1 MSQATSALAKS
12 DVRQSTT
19 PRSCASSSIPQ
30 PVEGSVA
37 GRVGYQ
43 ARMSCCA
50 TRPGNGVE
58 TTGPPSSILSGLG
71 KSAYPAPSGLQRRKP
86 RGACSTM
93 PGTVARMASSEK
105 RFEVFYEQKSLAEVT
120 RILRDRDTG
129 VCYLQTWSGTSGGL
143 TVLVNSDGS
152 PVVQHS

>member
-1 MSQATSALAKS
+1 
-12 DVRQSTT
+12 
-19 PRSCASSSIPQ
+19 
-30 PVEGSVA
+30 
-37 GRVGYQ
+37 
-43 ARMSCCA
+43 
-50 TRPGNGVE
+50 
-58 TTGPPSSILSGLG
+58 
-71 KSAYPAPSGLQRRKP
+71 
-86 RGACSTM
+86 M